1 MLLVAEG
8 QRPPLPANLP
18 AVVLP
23 KATAV
28 AAESTAAGACFLRPS
43 FVYIERAAIEF
54 APVESRNRAI
64 TFAIVTHL
72 DKSKAPG
79 PSGFAVRHQ
88 VHTVNGPVRLEHR
101 SNGIFGGAEAEVSY
115 KYILQVIIFFLRS
128 TEQQMKARDRAGF
141 RTMRRSWIGELSI
154 YMTMMT
160 RMAPMIRSRKSKA
173 DEIA

>member
-79 PSGFAVRHQ
+79 PSGFAVRHD
-88 VHTVNGPVRLEHR
+88 VHPVNGPVGFEHA
-101 SNGIFGGAEAEVSY
+101 SNGIFGRAEAEVSY

-128 TEQQMKARDRAGF
+128 TEQLMKAQDRADF
-141 RTMRRSWIGELSI
+141 RTIQES
-154 YMTMMT
+154 
-160 RMAPMIRSRKSKA
+160 
-173 DEIA
+173 